1 MADIFLICVIVISLV
16 ILLVVGLYFLVKY
29 QHPDDKNDAYIPKL
43 IVWFGF
49 VLAGATVLLLP
60 LDVANNEGY
69 AGEFT
74 SALSIIVVVVHCN
87 QHFYSFLLTRPDKI
101 SIGCA
106 GFNTKFCG
114 GLNMTLLWDIIYWA
128 IPVWIFI
135 LIPLSTFYYEA
146 DDGMLMVGTSIGAKP
161 NSRILEAIKYET
173 FVLIIFGLI
182 FTMSYLFLNETAI
195 PVREVV
201 GVTFDSGP
209 TFTITSTS
217 STFTTSMLEP
227 MGNQDSVVLQGNIVD
242 QTLNTV
248 RLSTNPSVFYAG
260 LMAWMGWF
268 VFAIFGGV
276 GLAAM
281 PLDLILAFTDRPRH
295 MDAVEFAEAQVI
307 LRDRVN
313 ELVNVGELL
322 KLEREEAQQN
332 GGKVGWR
339 QARKEAAELK
349 KTMLQ
354 FKQAVYLL
362 EEDAED
368 FANCTANYKSY
379 NPLLPYGYLLAGLCA
394 FSISIC
400 WVLQVILY
408 VLPPTPV
415 TPFLNTLFW
424 WLHTSV
430 LSLIG
435 VLAVAIYCLYLL
447 ICSVKGCFKFGL
459 RFLFFQVHP
468 MKLNK
473 TYMSSFL
480 FNIALILLC
489 ALPVVQF
496 SVTAFQD
503 YARYTTVNQVF
514 NVQLQYLKF
523 FGWFWQKNV
532 FEFALLA
539 MFLLT
544 CIYLGCK
551 PRDSSSGTDS
561 VSLRDRLR
569 SRR

>member
-1 MADIFLICVIVISLV
+1 MVDIFLICVIVISLS

-43 IVWFGF
+43 VVWLGF
-49 VLAGATVLLLP
+49 VLAGATVLMLP

-69 AGEFT
+69 AG
-74 SALSIIVVVVHCN
+74 
-87 QHFYSFLLTRPDKI
+87 
-101 SIGCA
+101 CA
-106 GFNTKFCG
+106 GFDTKFCG
-114 GLNMTLLWDIIYWA
+114 GLNMTLLWDIIYWS
-128 IPVWIFI
+128 IPVWVFV

-146 DDGMLMVGTSIGAKP
+146 DDGMIMLGTSIGAKP
-161 NSRILEAIKYET
+161 NSRLLEAIKYEM
-173 FVLIIFGLI
+173 FVLVIFGLI
-182 FTMSYLFLNETAI
+182 FTVTYLFLNETAI
-195 PVREVV
+195 PVREVI
-201 GVTFDSGP
+201 GPSFNLGP
-209 TFTITSTS
+209 TYTVS
-217 STFTTSMLEP
+217 SSIGTTFTTSQLAP
-227 MGNQDSVVLQGNIVD
+227 MGNQDAVVLQTNSID
-242 QTLNTV
+242 PTLNTV
-248 RLSTNPSVFYAG
+248 SLSTNPSVFYAG

-295 MDAVEFAEAQVI
+295 MDAVEFGEAQVM

-322 KLEREEAQQN
+322 KLEREEKAQQN

-339 QARKEAAELK
+339 EARREAAEMK
-349 KTMLQ
+349 KTILQ

-368 FANCTANYKSY
+368 FANCTANYKNY
-379 NPLLPYGYLLAGLCA
+379 NPLIPYGYLLAGLCA
-394 FSISIC
+394 FSMSIC

-415 TPFLNTLFW
+415 TPFLNTFFW
-424 WLHTSV
+424 WLHNSV

-447 ICSVKGCFKFGL
+447 ICAVKGCFKFGM

-532 FEFALLA
+532 FEYALLV

-544 CIYLGCK
+544 CMYLGCK
-551 PRDSSSGTDS
+551 PRDSSAGTDS
-561 VSLRDRLR
+561 VSLRERLR
-569 SRR
+569 SRH